1 MLDYST
7 YYEYRITEQ
16 GALMRAVVM
25 AEPSPGPDKT
35 EVRGVDAPRP
45 GPGQVA
51 IGVAYAGLNFI
62 DVMARRGDPGYAS
75 SWPYVPGLEVAGTVL
90 ASGAGV
96 TGLEPGRRVAA
107 FTRGGGL
114 AEVAVAEAA
123 LTVPVPAEV
132 TLPTAAAAP
141 LMLST
146 AWLLLAE
153 VTRIRPGES
162 LLMHSAGGGI
172 GGAVA
177 QLAPR
182 FGARVL
188 IGTVG
193 RPEKAAGALR
203 GGWQFAF
210 PRDRQ
215 LAESVLAAA
224 AGPVDVILDPAGTDL
239 LDLDIELAAPGGR
252 IALFGNPGGGQPAPL
267 PPLGTLIGRNIALA
281 GFSMGRPTA
290 ASPGRAAGALR
301 HVLELLAQGRIDV
314 SVTELASLD
323 DVPAAHQA
331 LAEGRNAGKF
341 VVATG
346 CARRG

>member
-1 MLDYST
+1 MLCCST
-7 YYEYRITEQ
+7 YYEYRITYQ

-35 EVRGVDAPRP
+35 GIRAVDTPRP
-45 GPGQVA
+45 GPGQVT
-51 IGVAYAGLNFI
+51 IGVAYAGVNFI
-62 DVMARRGDPGYAS
+62 DVMARRGDPGYVPA
-75 SWPYVPGLEVAGTVL
+75 WPHVPGLEVAGTVL
-90 ASGAGV
+90 ASGASV

-123 LTVPVPAEV
+123 LTVPVPDGVPLQA
-132 TLPTAAAAP
+132 AAAAP

-162 LLMHSAGGGI
+162 LLMHSAGGGL

-177 QLAPR
+177 QLAAC

-203 GGWQFAF
+203 SGWQFAF
-210 PRDRQ
+210 PRGRQ
-215 LAESVLAAA
+215 LTESVLAAA
-224 AGPVDVILDPAGTDL
+224 GGPVDVILDPAGTDL
-239 LDLDIELAAPGGR
+239 LDVDIELTAPGGR

-267 PPLGTLIGRNIALA
+267 PPLGTLIGRNISLA
-281 GFSMGRPTA
+281 GFSMSRLTA
-290 ASPGRAAGALR
+290 ARPDRAASALR
-301 HVLELLAQGRIDV
+301 HVLDLLAQGRIDM

-323 DVPAAHQA
+323 DVPAALQA
-331 LAEGRNAGKF
+331 LADGRSAGKF
-341 VVATG
+341 VVAAG
-346 CARRG
+346 